1 MTEAKGKQ
9 GGARVRVPPPLV
21 FLTAVACETA
31 LRFVIPLGQPGFS
44 VPLLVPGAAV
54 LAAGLA
60 LGGAALGWFRRTK
73 QDPKPWTPSPELI
86 LQGPY
91 RYSRNPIYVAMML
104 VTAGIGVG
112 LGSWWTLLLAPGAL
126 LAVHF
131 LAVLPEERYLAE
143 QFGERYLEYKSRVR
157 RYL

>member
-1 MTEAKGKQ
+1 MSEVPSSQ

-21 FLTAVACETA
+21 FLAAVAA
-31 LRFVIPLGQPGFS
+31 GAGLGYLLPLRIGAPLG
-44 VPLLVPGAAV
+44 VR
-54 LAAGLA
+54 LA
-60 LGGAALGWFRRTK
+60 LGGAVIAAGFLLGAAAIGLFRKTG

-91 RYSRNPIYVAMML
+91 RYTRNPIYVGMTA
-104 VTAGIGVG
+104 VTAGIGLAMGNIWV
-112 LGSWWTLLLAPGAL
+112 LVLAPAAL

-131 LAVLPEERYLAE
+131 PAVLPEEAYLADK
-143 QFGERYLEYKSRVR
+143 FGESYLRYKAQVR